1 MSNDYSS
8 SYYPYHSNDSA
19 SAYPLGIMLF
29 FGIASLLLIITF
41 SWSAYYDQNGVYYS
55 FGNNNSCSDNG
66 FGRMRG
72 NFFSRTI
79 QFWKDNDDNHDKR
92 DKKDEEEK
100 IFPKSE
106 PVIII
111 PAVTPPNII
120 NDKST
125 TQKPLGQI
133 MKPEW
138 NRGLQL
144 QNSDAHRA
152 MMASVTIGSFLS
164 SSSNHNTQYYR

>member
-55 FGNNNSCSDNG
+55 FGNNNSCYDDNG
-66 FGRMRG
+66 FGMRRG
-72 NFFSRTI
+72 TFFGRNI
-79 QFWKDNDDNHDKR
+79 QFWKDEDDKR
-92 DKKDEEEK
+92 DKKDEDKILPINPKKIEE
-100 IFPKSE
+100 
-106 PVIII
+106 VII
-111 PAVTPPNII
+111 PVTPPKNII
-120 NDKST
+120 QDKST
-125 TQKPLGQI
+125 TQKALGQI

-164 SSSNHNTQYYR
+164 SSSNHKNYY